1 MKNISGKTAVIT
13 GAGSGIGR
21 ALAVQMA
28 AEGAK
33 VLITDYDE
41 TTLNETLA
49 LIETAGGKA
58 KAYIFDVSDKKAF
71 HDFAAAAIEEHQ
83 QIDIVI
89 NNAGVALGRIS
100 VLKATYDELEWI
112 ININLWGVIHGTKAF
127 LPHLLKRP
135 ESALINIS
143 SVFGITGIP
152 LQAPYCTTKFA
163 VRGFTESL
171 RMELMRPYPNISVTC
186 VHPGGIKTNIVRNAR
201 DENEASKAKLIKEF
215 DRKLAKTTA
224 EDAAK
229 QIIDGIK
236 RKKAKI
242 LIGSDARMMDRL
254 ARWFPTSYMS
264 MFTKMIKFMEGKKKK
279 K

>member
-21 ALAVQMA
+21 ALAIQLA
-28 AEGAK
+28 AEGVK

-41 TTLNETLA
+41 ASLNETLA
-49 LIETAGGKA
+49 LVEAANGDA
-58 KAYIFDVSDKKAF
+58 KAYVFDVADRQAF
-71 HDFAAAAIEEHQ
+71 HDFAEAVVLEHQ
-83 QIDIVI
+83 HIDILI

-100 VLKATYDELEWI
+100 ILKASYDELEWI

-135 ESALINIS
+135 ESALVNIS

-171 RMELMRPYPNISVTC
+171 RMELMRPYPNISVSC
-186 VHPGGIKTNIVRNAR
+186 VHPGGIKTNIVRNSR
-201 DENEASKAKLIKEF
+201 DTNQANKEKLIKEF
-215 DRKLAKTTA
+215 DRNMAKTTA
-224 EDAAK
+224 EDAAA

-236 RKKAKI
+236 RKKARI

-254 ARWFPTSYMS
+254 ARWFPVNYMS
-264 MFTKMIKFMEGKKKK
+264 MFTKMIKFMEGKRK
-279 K
+279 

>member
-28 AEGAK
+28 AEGAT

-41 TTLNETLA
+41 TTLNETLT

-58 KAYIFDVSDKKAF
+58 KAYTFDVSDRKAF
-71 HDFAAAAIEEHQ
+71 HDFAETAIAEHQ
-83 QIDIVI
+83 HIDIVI

-127 LPHLLKRP
+127 LPHLLKRS
-135 ESALINIS
+135 ESALVNIS

-152 LQAPYCTTKFA
+152 LQAPYCTTKFG

-171 RMELMRPYPNISVTC
+171 RMELMRPYPNIAVSC
-186 VHPGGIKTNIVRNAR
+186 VHPGGIKTNIVRNSR
-201 DENEASKAKLIKEF
+201 DTNQANKEKLIKEF
-215 DRKLAKTTA
+215 DRNMAKTTSEA
-224 EDAAK
+224 AAK

-236 RKKAKI
+236 SKKARI
-242 LIGSDARMMDRL
+242 LIGSDAKMMDRL
-254 ARWFPTSYMS
+254 ARWFPVNYMS
-264 MFTKMIKFMEGKKKK
+264 IFTKFIKFMERKRK
-279 K
+279 

>member
-1 MKNISGKTAVIT
+1 MKNISGKTAVVT

-21 ALAVQMA
+21 ALAVQLA
-28 AEGAK
+28 AEGAT

-58 KAYIFDVSDKKAF
+58 KAYTFDVSDRKAF
-71 HDFAAAAIEEHQ
+71 HDFAETALAEHQ
-83 QIDIVI
+83 HIDIVI

-127 LPHLLKRP
+127 LPYLLKRP
-135 ESALINIS
+135 ESALVNIS

-171 RMELMRPYPNISVTC
+171 RMELIRPYPNISVSC
-186 VHPGGIKTNIVRNAR
+186 VHPGGIKTNIVRNSR
-201 DENEASKAKLIKEF
+201 DTNQANKEKLIKEF
-215 DRKLAKTTA
+215 DRNMAKTTA
-224 EDAAK
+224 EDAAA

-236 RKKAKI
+236 RKKARI

-254 ARWFPTSYMS
+254 ARWFPVNYMS
-264 MFTKMIKFMEGKKKK
+264 IFTKMIKLMERKRK
-279 K
+279 

>member
-41 TTLNETLA
+41 ASLNETLA
-49 LIETAGGKA
+49 LVEAANGDA
-58 KAYIFDVSDKKAF
+58 KAYVFDVADRQAF
-71 HDFAAAAIEEHQ
+71 HDFAEAVVLEHQ
-83 QIDIVI
+83 HIDILI

-100 VLKATYDELEWI
+100 ILKASYDELEWI

-135 ESALINIS
+135 ESALVNIS

-171 RMELMRPYPNISVTC
+171 RMELMRPYPNISVSC
-186 VHPGGIKTNIVRNAR
+186 VHPGGIKTNIVRNSR
-201 DENEASKAKLIKEF
+201 DTNQANKEKLIKEF
-215 DRKLAKTTA
+215 DRNMAKTTA
-224 EDAAK
+224 EDAAA

-236 RKKAKI
+236 RKKARI

-254 ARWFPTSYMS
+254 ARWFPVNYMS
-264 MFTKMIKFMEGKKKK
+264 MFTKMIKFMEGKRK
-279 K
+279 